1 MCLMFFFEFS
11 LKIFHV
17 EDVIEATGYVLEKDS
32 EYCQKFL
39 EEEEEVTVNFTSK
52 GGSTTKHQ
60 VKQAFLVLSWNL
72 LEVFII

>member
-1 MCLMFFFEFS
+1 MCFFFEFS

-39 EEEEEVTVNFTSK
+39 EEEEEVTISVTGK

-60 VKQAFLVLSWNL
+60 VKQAFLILSWKFGGG
-72 LEVFII
+72 FII